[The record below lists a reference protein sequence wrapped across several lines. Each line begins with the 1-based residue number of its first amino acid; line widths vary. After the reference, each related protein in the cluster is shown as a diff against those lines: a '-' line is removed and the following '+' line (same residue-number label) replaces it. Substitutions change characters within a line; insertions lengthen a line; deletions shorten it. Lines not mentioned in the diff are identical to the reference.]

1 MCAVDG
7 FTVMEAKVAVVTV
20 KEVEPLTPPTVAEI
34 VMVPFATLLAKP

>member
-20 KEVEPLTPPTVAEI
+20 RAVEPVTAPVVAEI
-34 VMVPFATLLAKP
+34 VEVPLATLLAKP